1 MKKIIFMLSL
11 CLLLVLTGCASETH
25 ASDQT
30 VIDDFFA
37 AYSTQDYQTAST
49 YVASDSKE
57 AYSALQSLISNE
69 QLNTIVLNHM
79 SDVSYKVLSS
89 DVKEDTATIELRI
102 IYRNAGGAFMNAIGA
117 MYVEASEGKLSDNS
131 PEEVTEHIQSLL
143 LSHLNTELET
153 MDRTRTVELV
163 KENDQWRLVMTE
175 EFKNALS
182 GNMLNAIEELKIMGV
197 QF

>member
-1 MKKIIFMLSL
+1 MKKIIFIISL
-11 CLLLVLTGCASETH
+11 CLLLVLSGCASETH

-30 VIDDFFA
+30 VVDDFFD
-37 AYSTQDYQTAST
+37 AYSIQDYDTAST
-49 YVASDSKE
+49 YVAMDSKE

-69 QLNTIVLNHM
+69 QLNAIVLNHM

-89 DVKEDTATIELRI
+89 EVKEDTATIELRI
-102 IYRNAGGAFMNAIGA
+102 IYRNAGGAFMNAIGS
-117 MYVEASEGKLSDNS
+117 MYVEASEGKLSNNS
-131 PEEVTEHIQSLL
+131 PEEVTEHVQSLL
-143 LSHLNTELET
+143 LSHLDAELET

-163 KENDQWRLVMTE
+163 QENDQWRIVMTE

-182 GNMLNAIEELKIMGV
+182 ANMLNAIEELKIMGV

>member
-1 MKKIIFMLSL
+1 MKKNIFMLSL